1 MKNRTH
7 KSVNTSHR
15 PNLPLFWLLVGI
27 SLVALIVYRL
37 FFNLPIW
44 FDEVIAKAVIFGAP
58 FLVYVLL
65 SKKSVTSFGLDPRK
79 FWLGAYLGLALGGA
93 FGFIA
98 MLASA
103 VKTGGEILIPNLFFA
118 SDFWWTFFLALAT
131 AWWESLFFYGFVL
144 NVLMAEKKDEWRA
157 ALMTTIVFIFFHAPI
172 LLIRGGLSGAVV
184 PLLLLFM
191 FALGQAI
198 IYIRFRSLIA
208 MVVSH
213 AFWGMALLV
222 YTLR

>member
-1 MKNRTH
+1 MKKHTH
-7 KSVNTSHR
+7 TATGSSHR
-15 PNLPLFWLLVGI
+15 PNLPLFWMLVGL
-27 SLVALIVYRL
+27 SLAALVSYRL
-37 FFNLPIW
+37 FFSLSVW
-44 FDEVIAKAVIFGAP
+44 FDEIIAKAVIFGAP
-58 FLVYVLL
+58 FLIYVLL
-65 SKKSVTSFGLDPRK
+65 VRRSVSAFGLDPRR

-103 VKTGGEILIPNLFFA
+103 VKTGGQVLIPNLFFA

-144 NVLMAEKKDEWRA
+144 NVLLAGKWGEWKAAFMATA
-157 ALMTTIVFIFFHAPI
+157 VFIIFHAPI
-172 LLIRGGLSGAVV
+172 LILRGSLTGAVV
-184 PLLLLFM
+184 PLLLLTL
-191 FALGQAI
+191 FAFGQAVL
-198 IYIRFRSLIA
+198 YLRFRSLIA

>member
-1 MKNRTH
+1 MKRRIRPSET
-7 KSVNTSHR
+7 VSHR
-15 PNLPLFWLLVGI
+15 PNQLVFW
-27 SLVALIVYRL
+27 SLVSASFIALVCYRAYFL
-37 FFNLPIW
+37 LPVW
-44 FDEVIAKAVIFGAP
+44 FDEIVAKSVIFGLP
-58 FLVYVLL
+58 FLLFVLF
-65 SKKSVTSFGLDPRK
+65 SKRSVASFGLDPRK
-79 FWLGAYLGLALGGA
+79 FWLGAYLGLALGGS
-93 FGFIA
+93 FGFVA

-103 VKTGGEILIPNLFFA
+103 LKTGGQILIPNLFFA

-131 AWWESLFFYGFVL
+131 AWWESLFFYGFIL
-144 NVLMAEKKDEWRA
+144 NVFLAQKKNEWQA
-157 ALMTTIVFIFFHAPI
+157 ALMATVVFVVFHAPV
-172 LLIRGGLSGAVV
+172 LLLRGSLAGAFV
-184 PLLLLFM
+184 PLMLLSL